1 MAGDCKGDGR
11 DGAFAIYF
19 CDTVNVPDYKRSLPM
34 VLIVLL
40 VLAVFVIQTLLP
52 NRFREPAPA
61 AAGSNK
67 LTEALG
73 NRDHQPP
80 LTVTGQRAARAL
92 ANMHEALPVFLALA
106 LMNMIVAPQAAQAV
120 TGATIFLMARA
131 VYAVVYT
138 LGIPML
144 RTLVWAVSWVGL
156 VMMLLPLLD
165 RI

>member
-1 MAGDCKGDGR
+1 
-11 DGAFAIYF
+11 
-19 CDTVNVPDYKRSLPM
+19 M

-40 VLAVFVIQTLLP
+40 VLAVFVVQTLIP
-52 NRFREPAPA
+52 NRLREPAPA
-61 AAGSNK
+61 GEGANPLAES
-67 LTEALG
+67 LG
-73 NRDHQPP
+73 NRDHPRP
-80 LTVTGQRAARAL
+80 LTLRGQRAARAL

-120 TGATIFLMARA
+120 TGATVFLVARA
-131 VYAVVYT
+131 VYAVIYIV
-138 LGIPML
+138 GIPVL